1 MRPKI
6 PNFFLVGSQKSATTW
21 IYRCLVEHPQI
32 YLPANDEIHFFD
44 IHYFRGVTWYQKFYN
59 GYKGEKI
66 AGDTT
71 SSYIRDP
78 QVPKRI
84 ANYNSDA
91 KLIFSLRNPIDR
103 AFSHYWHEKRK
114 GKIAFDFS
122 EIFENYD
129 LFQNFIVPG
138 FYHYHLENF
147 YAHFPQNQ
155 ILLMIYEDLEKDPRQ
170 FLQKILTFLNVN
182 TDFLPKVLYNRI
194 NKALYMPS
202 TFEKAEYHFYF
213 ILSRTV
219 MNLLPWKIKERLQ
232 QRYPFDLNSNGI
244 QSEYDRGMDNAL
256 RADIRKIFKFENEK
270 LGKLINRDL
279 SFWS

>member
-1 MRPKI
+1 MRPRI

-21 IYRCLVEHPQI
+21 MYRCLVEHPQI
-32 YLPANDEIHFFD
+32 YLPAEDEIHYFD
-44 IHYFRGVTWYQKFYN
+44 IHYYRGVSWYQQFYN
-59 GYKGEKI
+59 GYKGEKV

-84 ANYNSDA
+84 ADYNSDA

-103 AFSHYWHEKRK
+103 AFSHYWHEKKK
-114 GKIAFDFS
+114 GKIAFDLS

-129 LFQNFIVPG
+129 LFQNLIVPG

-155 ILLMIYEDLEKDPRQ
+155 ILVMIYEDLEKDPRQ
-170 FLQKILTFLNVN
+170 FLEEIFTFLKVKI
-182 TDFLPKVLYNRI
+182 DFLPNVLHDRI
-194 NKALYMPS
+194 NKAWYMPS
-202 TFEKAEYHFYF
+202 TFEKAKYYFYL
-213 ILSRTV
+213 ILTRTV
-219 MNLLPWKIKERLQ
+219 MKLLPRSIRERLQ
-232 QRYPFDLNSNGI
+232 QKYSFDLDSNGI
-244 QSEYDRGMDNAL
+244 KSEYDRGMNDAL
-256 RADIRKIFKFENEK
+256 RAEMRNIFKSENEK
-270 LGKLINRDL
+270 LGELINRDL